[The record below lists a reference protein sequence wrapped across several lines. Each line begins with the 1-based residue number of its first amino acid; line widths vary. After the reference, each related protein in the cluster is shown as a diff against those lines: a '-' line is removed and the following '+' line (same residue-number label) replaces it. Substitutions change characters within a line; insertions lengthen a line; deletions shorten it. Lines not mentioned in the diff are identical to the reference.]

1 MVELFNTTTL
11 EEWPNLVSRP
21 PFHQQHSSNEA
32 TYRHIGTE
40 SEVKME
46 LDEQPSQL
54 HSKIESPQSREH
66 SSFSSTER
74 STVETPQLTTQKTT
88 MPAAGSIDSHERR

>member
-32 TYRHIGTE
+32 IYGHIGTE

-46 LDEQPSQL
+46 VDEQPSQL
-54 HSKIESPQSREH
+54 HTKMESPQHREH
-66 SSFSSTER
+66 SSFSSTDK
-74 STVETPQLTTQKTT
+74 STVETPQLTTQKVAV
-88 MPAAGSIDSHERR
+88 PAAGSIDSYERR